1 MKHRILVVDDED
13 DVRRLAGIFLRDAGF
28 EVLEAVNGV
37 QALEVIAKH
46 PVDLV
51 VLDLVMPE
59 KEGAETVQALRRLRS
74 DLPVL
79 AISGVVGADFYLH
92 AAKMLG
98 ATATLRKPFTRDQ
111 LIGAIEPLLGISSQ

>member
-1 MKHRILVVDDED
+1 MASRILVVDDED
-13 DVRRLAGIFLRDAGF
+13 DVRRLAAQILREAGHT
-28 EVLEAVNGV
+28 VREAANGV
-37 QALEVIAKH
+37 EALAAVAKH

-51 VLDLVMPE
+51 ILDLVMPE
-59 KEGAETVQALRRLRS
+59 KEGAETVQELRRKRP

-98 ATATLRKPFTRDQ
+98 ASATLRKPFSREQ
-111 LIGAIEPLLGISSQ
+111 LIAAVEPLLAQVKP

>member
-1 MKHRILVVDDED
+1 MARCILVVDDEE
-13 DVRRLAGIFLRDAGF
+13 DVRRLAGLYLRESGF
-28 EVLEAVNGV
+28 VVREAADGAE
-37 QALEVIAKH
+37 ALTVVARH

-59 KEGAETVQALRRLRS
+59 KEGAETVQELRRTRPR
-74 DLPVL
+74 LPVL

-98 ATATLRKPFTRDQ
+98 ASATLRKPFTREQ
-111 LIGAIEPLLGISSQ
+111 LLDAIAPLLESTPA

>member
-1 MKHRILVVDDED
+1 MTHRILVVDDEE
-13 DVRRLAGIFLRDAGF
+13 DVRRLACLILREAGF
-28 EVLEAVNGV
+28 TVFEAANGV
-37 QALEVIAKH
+37 QALEQVAQH

-59 KEGAETVQALRRLRS
+59 KEGAETVQALRKLRS
-74 DLPVL
+74 ELPVL

-98 ATATLRKPFTRDQ
+98 ASATLRKPFTREQ
-111 LIGAIEPLLGISSQ
+111 LIGAIEPLLGIKSV

>member
-1 MKHRILVVDDED
+1 MKHRILMVDDED

-28 EVLEAVNGV
+28 DVLEAANGV
-37 QALEVIAKH
+37 Q
-46 PVDLV
+46 
-51 VLDLVMPE
+51 VMPE

-98 ATATLRKPFTRDQ
+98 ASATLRKPFTREQ
-111 LIGAIEPLLGISSQ
+111 LIGAIEPLLGIQSA